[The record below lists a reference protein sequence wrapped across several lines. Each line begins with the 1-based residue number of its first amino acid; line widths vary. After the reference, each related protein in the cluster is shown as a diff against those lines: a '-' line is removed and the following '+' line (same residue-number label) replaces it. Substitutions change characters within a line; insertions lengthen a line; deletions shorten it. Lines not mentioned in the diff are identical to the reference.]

1 MVISHRHVSLPN
13 GSNYIAITIFW
24 NVNPWVTLPSSDHL
38 LLKRYPR
45 INSQGVDSN
54 TRKPGLTLS
63 QDAMPFYPTL
73 ISSDNTPYIKVTTL
87 CWSVF
92 LRGWD
97 YVYVLIYVHHFDGL
111 IPWVLMPQSTISTY
125 FNQRKYINI
134 STESP
139 CYPII
144 SIIWLTLLSLWIQTL
159 SEKVLNRLNHTSSN
173 SQEATAGSI
182 GISFITFHNHM
193 KIT

>member
-1 MVISHRHVSLPN
+1 MIYTLKNGDFPYVSLPN
-13 GSNYIAITIFW
+13 GSNYIANTIFW
-24 NVNPWVTLPSSDHL
+24 NVNPGVTLPSSDYL
-38 LLKRYPR
+38 LLKRCPR

-87 CWSVF
+87 CWSIDC
-92 LRGWD
+92 GAEIT
-97 YVYVLIYVHHFDGL
+97 YIYIHILIYVHHFDGS
-111 IPWVLMPQSTISTY
+111 IPWVLMPQSTILTY

-173 SQEATAGSI
+173 S
-182 GISFITFHNHM
+182 
-193 KIT
+193 